1 MLRRAL
7 TARISAPFRSA
18 RVLYSKPATVTAL
31 NQVRRGITTYSTV
44 SNPATAKALTAGI
57 LASVS
62 LSFLYAAKLN
72 ALEHEVK
79 GDQVCQA
86 IIDNDMKLLKK
97 QVARLAEDPNFTPN
111 CYHRYGWTPLQTAV
125 IQDNVP
131 MAKFLL
137 ELGAD
142 PNLEDHY
149 YPRSHQEANVRQEDF
164 SSELL
169 PYRDYRKFTALHY
182 ACIIQNPDMVG
193 LLLDHMADPTARTA
207 QGLTP
212 REYLYYV
219 ERFTGEKNL
228 KIESALRAK
237 EASYPVDKAA
247 HDEEMRK
254 AQKKK
259 EKEYRLKHPIEE
271 ALKARIVGQL
281 GPIHAVASAIRRK
294 QNGWHD
300 EDHPLVFLFCGS
312 SGVGKTELVKA
323 LATHLHG
330 KNIDKGFIRIDMSEF
345 QHKHDVSRFI
355 GSPPGYVGFEEG
367 GQLTEKLKD
376 CPNAIV
382 LLDEV
387 EKAHPDVLTIMLQ
400 LFDEGRITDGKGTTV
415 ECKDAIFVMTSN
427 LAQHQIADEAELLRL
442 EAKTDHDSQ
451 STGINSE
458 DAKQT
463 HLASGDAPTDT
474 KKDSDITLSRRFI
487 DLVIYP
493 ILYDHFGRDEFLG
506 RINEVLFFLPF
517 DQKELKEITS
527 RELMRWAEKAKK
539 RHNITLT
546 WSPDVVDVL
555 VEGYNI
561 RYGARSIKYEVE
573 RKVVNHVAKLNEND
587 EVTEGGRVHVSV
599 EQVDSGRR
607 IVVSVPEAGGDKKS
621 SGWFG
626 KR

>member
-1 MLRRAL
+1 MLRQNL
-7 TARISAPFRSA
+7 TARLPAALRSTRVCFSKPLTIIALNPFRRDVSTRA
-18 RVLYSKPATVTAL
+18 TVSKPATTRVMTAA
-31 NQVRRGITTYSTV
+31 I
-44 SNPATAKALTAGI
+44 LT
-57 LASVS
+57 SMS
-62 LSFLYAAKLN
+62 LSYLYATKLN
-72 ALEHEVK
+72 ALEPEVK

-86 IIDNDMKLLKK
+86 IVDNDIKLLKK
-97 QVARLAEDPNFTPN
+97 LIENPNFTPN
-111 CYHRYGWTPLQTAV
+111 CYHRHGWTPLQTAV
-125 IQDNVP
+125 IQDNIQ
-131 MAKFLL
+131 MAKMLL
-137 ELGAD
+137 EAGAD

-149 YPRSHQEANVRQEDF
+149 YPKSHEEANVRQGDF

-182 ACIIQNPDMVG
+182 ACIIQNPEMVA
-193 LLLDHMADPTARTA
+193 LLLDHLADPTARTS

-219 ERFTGEKNL
+219 ERFTGEKNI

-237 EASYPVDKAA
+237 ERSYPVDKAA

-254 AQKKK
+254 VQKQR
-259 EKEYRLKHPIEE
+259 EKEYRLRHPIEE

-442 EAKTDHDSQ
+442 EATTDHDSQ
-451 STGINSE
+451 STGMNSE
-458 DAKQT
+458 DAKQ
-463 HLASGDAPTDT
+463 ARVAADEVKTDS
-474 KKDSDITLSRRFI
+474 KDGDITLSRRFI
-487 DLVIYP
+487 DRVIYP

-527 RELMRWAEKAKK
+527 RELMRWADKAKK

-546 WSPDVVDVL
+546 WSPEVVDVL

-587 EVTEGGRVHVSV
+587 EVTEGGRVHVTV
-599 EQVDSGRR
+599 EENEAGRR
-607 IVVSVPEAGGDKKS
+607 IIVTVPDSGGDKKS